1 MENIDIDNLIKKIKA
16 YNPSSQE
23 KRIRDAYDLSKK
35 AHQGQLRDSGEEYI
49 IHPLA
54 VADILADL
62 ELDDT
67 SIIAGILHDVVEDTD
82 MSLDDIK
89 DQFGDTMATL
99 VEGVTKLSKL
109 EYNNRQERQAENLRK
124 MFLYMANDIRII
136 LIKLADRLHN
146 MRTLKFHHSQLRQK
160 EIAEET
166 QTIFAPLAHRLGIF
180 WMKSELEDL
189 SLSIL
194 EPEKFED
201 LKTRLDREFVENENY
216 IGEICREIQES
227 LKQMGIK
234 AEVYGRTKNYY
245 SIYHKM
251 IKQHKDLKE
260 IFDLYA
266 VRVLVETVKDCY
278 GALGV
283 IHTKWKPIP
292 GRFKDYIAMPKQNMY
307 QSIHTTIFGDSGNPL
322 EVQIRTRDMHRIAE
336 YGIAAHWRYKEGKSG
351 DDNFDKKVEWLRH
364 MLEWQKEMQDD
375 RQLVESIKTDLF
387 DDKIFVFTP
396 KGDVFELPA
405 GSGPLDF
412 AYRVH
417 TQVGHTCV
425 GAKVN
430 CRLVPLDYKLKNGD
444 IVEIVVSKGRGPNRD
459 WLKLVKTEQAKNK
472 IRQWFRKESRDE
484 NIQLGKSLLEKECKR
499 YGHEPSEILK
509 TDKLLEAAKNFN
521 IHTVDDLF
529 AALGYGALQV
539 TSVLVRIKEDYRQE
553 KDAGTKEKEADAV
566 MHQVAD
572 YSQKLSKGIWV
583 EGVPNVMV
591 RLAQCC
597 NPLPGDDIS
606 GYVTRGRGV
615 SVHRSD
621 CSNIKHY
628 LATEPGRLIKVG
640 WGEDV
645 SGLYQVELEAVCM
658 DRERLTMDIVSVMA
672 DTKTNLNGV
681 HVYVDKK
688 SKIATV
694 ALKFEV
700 KTMDQLDYI
709 IKRVSRVKDVMEVHR
724 IKGPGNKRED

>member
-1 MENIDIDNLIKKIKA
+1 MEKLDIDKLIIKIKS
-16 YNPSSQE
+16 YNPSCHE
-23 KRIRDAYDLSKK
+23 NDIRRAFDLSQK

-49 IHPLA
+49 VHPLA

-67 SIIAGILHDVVEDTD
+67 SIIAGILHDVVEDTE
-82 MSLDDIK
+82 LTLADIR
-89 DQFGDTMATL
+89 DQFGDTTATL

-109 EYNNRQERQAENLRK
+109 GYTNRQERQAENLRK

-146 MRTLKFHHSQLRQK
+146 MRTLKYHHSQVRQK

-166 QTIFAPLAHRLGIF
+166 ETIFAPLAHRLGIF

-194 EPEKFED
+194 EPDKFED
-201 LKTRLDREFVENENY
+201 LKIRLDQEFKEKENY
-216 IGEICREIQES
+216 ISDICREIIES
-227 LKQMGIK
+227 LQQIGIE
-234 AEVYGRTKNYY
+234 AEVSGRTKNYY
-245 SIYHKM
+245 SIYNKM
-251 IKQHKDLKE
+251 IKQHKDLSE

-266 VRVLVETVKDCY
+266 VRVIVDTVKDCY

-364 MLEWQKEMQDD
+364 MLEWQKEMQDG
-375 RQLVESIKTDLF
+375 RQLLESIKTDLF
-387 DDKIFVFTP
+387 EDKIFVFTP
-396 KGDVFELPA
+396 KGDVFELPS

-430 CRLVPLDYKLKNGD
+430 GRLVPLDYKLKNGD
-444 IVEIVVSKGRGPNRD
+444 IVEVIVSKGRGPNRD

-499 YGHEPSEILK
+499 YSYEPSDLLK

-521 IHTVDDLF
+521 IHTVEDLY

-539 TSVLVRIKEDYRQE
+539 TSVMVRIKEDYR
-553 KDAGTKEKEADAV
+553 KDKEAEKEKEPVDV
-566 MHQVAD
+566 IQQVAEN
-572 YSQKLSKGIWV
+572 SQKLSKGIWV

-645 SGLYQVELEAVCM
+645 SGLYQVELEAICM
-658 DRERLTMDIVSVMA
+658 DRERLTMDIISVIA
-672 DTKTNLNGV
+672 DTKTSLNGV

-688 SKIATV
+688 SKIATISI
-694 ALKFEV
+694 KFEV

-709 IKRVSRVKDVMEVHR
+709 IKRVGKVKDVMEVHR
-724 IKGPGNKRED
+724 IKGPGNKREE

>member
-1 MENIDIDNLIKKIKA
+1 MEKLDIDKLIIKIKS
-16 YNPSSQE
+16 YNPSCHE
-23 KRIRDAYDLSKK
+23 NDIRRAFDLSQK

-49 IHPLA
+49 VHPLA

-67 SIIAGILHDVVEDTD
+67 SIIAGILHDVVEDTE
-82 MSLDDIK
+82 LTLADIR
-89 DQFGDTMATL
+89 DQFGDTTATL

-109 EYNNRQERQAENLRK
+109 GYTNRQERQAENLRK

-146 MRTLKFHHSQLRQK
+146 MRTLKYHHSQVRQK

-166 QTIFAPLAHRLGIF
+166 ETIFAPLAHRLGIF

-194 EPEKFED
+194 EPDKFED
-201 LKTRLDREFVENENY
+201 LKIRLDQEFKEKENY
-216 IGEICREIQES
+216 ISDICREIIES
-227 LKQMGIK
+227 LQQIGIE
-234 AEVYGRTKNYY
+234 AEVSGRTKNYY
-245 SIYHKM
+245 SIYNKM
-251 IKQHKDLKE
+251 IKQHKDLSE

-266 VRVLVETVKDCY
+266 VRVIVDTVKDCY

-364 MLEWQKEMQDD
+364 MLEWQKEMQDG
-375 RQLVESIKTDLF
+375 RQLLESIKTDLF
-387 DDKIFVFTP
+387 EDKIFVFTP
-396 KGDVFELPA
+396 KGDVFELPS

-430 CRLVPLDYKLKNGD
+430 GRLVPLDYKLKNGD
-444 IVEIVVSKGRGPNRD
+444 IVEVIVSKGRGPNRD

-499 YGHEPSEILK
+499 YSYEPSDLLK

-521 IHTVDDLF
+521 IHTVDDLY

-539 TSVLVRIKEDYRQE
+539 TSVMVRIKEDYR
-553 KDAGTKEKEADAV
+553 KDKEAEKEKEPVDV
-566 MHQVAD
+566 IQQVAEN
-572 YSQKLSKGIWV
+572 SQKLSKGIWV

-645 SGLYQVELEAVCM
+645 SGLYQVELEAICM
-658 DRERLTMDIVSVMA
+658 DRERLTMDIISVIA
-672 DTKTNLNGV
+672 DTKTSLNGV

-688 SKIATV
+688 SKIATISI
-694 ALKFEV
+694 KFEV

-709 IKRVSRVKDVMEVHR
+709 IKRVGKVKDVMEVHR
-724 IKGPGNKRED
+724 IKGPGNKREE

>member
-1 MENIDIDNLIKKIKA
+1 MEKLDIDKLINKIKS
-16 YNPSSQE
+16 YNPSCHE
-23 KRIRDAYDLSKK
+23 NDIRRAFDLSQK

-49 IHPLA
+49 VHPLA
-54 VADILADL
+54 VSDILADL

-67 SIIAGILHDVVEDTD
+67 SIIAGILHDVVEDTE
-82 MSLDDIK
+82 LTLADIR
-89 DQFGDTMATL
+89 DQFGDTTATL

-109 EYNNRQERQAENLRK
+109 GYTNRQERQAENLRK

-146 MRTLKFHHSQLRQK
+146 MRTLKYHHSQVRQK

-166 QTIFAPLAHRLGIF
+166 ETIFAPLAHRLGIF

-194 EPEKFED
+194 EPDKFED
-201 LKTRLDREFVENENY
+201 LKIRLDQEFKEKENY
-216 IGEICREIQES
+216 ISDICREIKES
-227 LKQMGIK
+227 LQQIGIE
-234 AEVYGRTKNYY
+234 AEVSGRTKNYY
-245 SIYHKM
+245 SIYNKM
-251 IKQHKDLKE
+251 IKQHKDLSE

-266 VRVLVETVKDCY
+266 VRVIVDTVKDCY

-364 MLEWQKEMQDD
+364 MLEWQKEMQDG
-375 RQLVESIKTDLF
+375 RQLLESIKTDLF
-387 DDKIFVFTP
+387 EDKIFVFTP
-396 KGDVFELPA
+396 KGDVFELPS
-405 GSGPLDF
+405 GSGPIDF

-430 CRLVPLDYKLKNGD
+430 GRLVPLDYKLKNGD
-444 IVEIVVSKGRGPNRD
+444 IVEVIVSKGRGPNRD

-499 YGHEPSEILK
+499 YGYEPSDLLK

-521 IHTVDDLF
+521 IHTVDDLY

-539 TSVLVRIKEDYRQE
+539 TSVMVRIKEDYR
-553 KDAGTKEKEADAV
+553 KDKEAEKEKEPVDV
-566 MHQVAD
+566 IQQVAEN
-572 YSQKLSKGIWV
+572 SQKLSKGIWV

-640 WGEDV
+640 WGQDV
-645 SGLYQVELEAVCM
+645 SGLYQVELEAICM
-658 DRERLTMDIVSVMA
+658 DRERLTMDIISVIA
-672 DTKTNLNGV
+672 DTKTSLNGV

-688 SKIATV
+688 SKIATISI
-694 ALKFEV
+694 KFEV

-709 IKRVSRVKDVMEVHR
+709 IKRVGKVKDVMEVHR
-724 IKGPGNKRED
+724 IKGPGNKREE